1 MSRNYKADFPLL
13 SQRQD
18 LAYLD
23 SAATAQRPACVLEA
37 MKTYYETSNANPL
50 RGFYDLAMEATDQ
63 YDRARDCVR
72 RFINAR
78 RSEEIVFT
86 RNATESINLV
96 AYCYGLSFL
105 KPGDEILVTIAEH
118 HSNLLPW
125 QMVAEKTG
133 ATLRFLDCGPD
144 GSYSDEAIRKAVT
157 PNTKFA
163 ALQHVSNVLGTVTP
177 VEKIIPPVHA
187 NGGVV
192 LLDGAQS
199 APHMPVDVQA
209 LDADFFAFSGH
220 KLMAPLGIGALYG
233 KLSLL
238 KKMPPFLRGGEM
250 IDSVTREGAVFAPVP
265 QKFEAGT
272 VNGGGAAGLKA
283 AIEYLESIGFDAI
296 QSREEALTRYAFQKM
311 EGIPG
316 VHIVGSPDP
325 DRHHGILSFLVDG
338 VHPHDISAI
347 LSEDGVCIRAGHHC
361 AQPLLTHLG
370 ISSCTRAS
378 LAFYNTEEDIDRL
391 VDSLSSVRRKMGIGT

>member
-63 YDRARDCVR
+63 YDQARDCVR
-72 RFINAR
+72 RFLNAR

-157 PNTKFA
+157 TNTKFA

-311 EGIPG
+311 EAIPG

>member
-1 MSRNYKADFPLL
+1 MRQNFKKDFPLL
-13 SQRQD
+13 MTKD
-18 LAYLD
+18 VAYLD

-37 MKTYYETSNANPL
+37 VKNYYETCNANPL
-50 RGFYDLAMEATDQ
+50 RGFYDLAMEATDA
-63 YDRARDCVR
+63 YDQARECVR
-72 RFINAR
+72 KFLHAGKA
-78 RSEEIVFT
+78 SEIVFT

-96 AYCYGLSFL
+96 AYSYGMNFL

-125 QMVAEKTG
+125 QLVAEKTG
-133 ATLRFLDCGPD
+133 ALLKFLECRED
-144 GSYSDEAIRKAVT
+144 GSYSDEAIYKAIT
-157 PNTKFA
+157 PSTKLA
-163 ALQHVSNVLGTVTP
+163 AIQHVSNVLGTVTP
-177 VEKIIPPVHA
+177 VEKIIARVHEM
-187 NGGVV
+187 GGVV

-199 APHMPVDVQA
+199 APHMAVDVQA

-233 KLSLL
+233 KEKLL

-250 IDSVTREGAVFAPVP
+250 IDSVTRDGAVFAPLP

-272 VNGGGAAGLKA
+272 VNGGGAAGMKA
-283 AIEYLESIGFDAI
+283 AIEYLQSIGLPCI
-296 QSREEALTRYAFQKM
+296 EQREQQLTRYAFEKM
-311 EGIPG
+311 QQIPG
-316 VHIVGSPDP
+316 VSIIGSQNPD
-325 DRHHGILSFLVDG
+325 DHHGILSFLVDG

-347 LSEDGVCIRAGHHC
+347 LSEDQVCVRAGHHC

-378 LAFYNTEEDIDRL
+378 LSFYNTEEDIDRL
-391 VDSLSSVRRKMGIGT
+391 IDSLSSVRRKMGIE

>member
-1 MSRNYKADFPLL
+1 MRQNIKEDFPLL
-13 SQRQD
+13 MQRD
-18 LAYLD
+18 VAYLD
-23 SAATAQRPACVLEA
+23 GAATAQRPACVLEA
-37 MKTYYETSNANPL
+37 VKKYYETSNANPL
-50 RGFYDLAMEATDQ
+50 RGFYDLAMEATDA
-63 YDRARDCVR
+63 YDQAREAVR
-72 RFINAR
+72 GFLNAR
-78 RSEEIVFT
+78 KASEIVFT

-96 AYCYGLSFL
+96 AYSYGLNFL

-133 ATLRFLDCGPD
+133 ASLRFLECEKD
-144 GSYSDEAIRKAVT
+144 GSYSDEAIRQAVT
-157 PNTKFA
+157 PHTKLA

-177 VEKIIPPVHA
+177 VEKIIPLVHA
-187 NGGVV
+187 AGGVV

-199 APHMPVDVQA
+199 APHMQVDVQA

-272 VNGGGAAGLKA
+272 VNGGGAEGLKA
-283 AIEYLESIGFDAI
+283 AIHYIGQLGMEEI
-296 QSREEALTRYAFQKM
+296 QKREQALTRYAFEKM
-311 EGIPG
+311 QAIEGVSI
-316 VHIVGSPDP
+316 IGSQNPD
-325 DRHHGILSFLVDG
+325 DHHGILSFLVEG

-378 LAFYNTEEDIDRL
+378 ISFYNTEADIDRL
-391 VDSLSSVRRKMGIGT
+391 IDSLSSVRRKMGFGA